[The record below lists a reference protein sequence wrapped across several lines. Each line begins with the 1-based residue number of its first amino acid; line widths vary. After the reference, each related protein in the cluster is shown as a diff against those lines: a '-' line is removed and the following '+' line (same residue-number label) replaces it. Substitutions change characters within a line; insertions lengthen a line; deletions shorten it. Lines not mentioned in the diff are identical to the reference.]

1 MKREEEQK
9 KRFYTVYR
17 ILTNISELTNSS
29 IPTVIYIGVT
39 STNLSRRLLEHAYK
53 GFIQRYLEKNHI
65 TYSMDFVQNHFR
77 IEPITILYT
86 DYISACNLEKL
97 FTEDYIRNNFP
108 LQNQKYGNVA
118 SKKLQ
123 EKINKKSS
131 IKLRGNKNQ
140 SSGLSSMPQS
150 TRDKISKTL
159 KGNKLSQETK
169 DKISNSLKGRQGP
182 NKGKKLSEEWK
193 KRISKAGK
201 GRKASKKTIQMTIER
216 NKDRCRKIIEL
227 DTNIVY
233 KNIMEAAKELNIHA
247 IEIRHMLHQRKI
259 NFYNGYTFMFYDEYI
274 RYIEEIKN
282 KWIIE

>member
-9 KRFYTVYR
+9 KRVYTVYR
-17 ILTNISELTNSS
+17 ILTDIYELTNSS
-29 IPTVIYIGVT
+29 IPAVIYIGVT

-53 GFIQRYLEKNHI
+53 GFIRRYLEKHQI
-65 TYSMDFVQNHFR
+65 IYSMDFVQNHFQ

-97 FTEDYIRNNFP
+97 FTEDYLRNNFP

-159 KGNKLSQETK
+159 KGNKLSQEIK

-182 NKGKKLSEEWK
+182 NKGKKFSEEWK
-193 KRISKAGK
+193 KRIGEASK

-216 NKDRCRKIIEL
+216 NKDRCRKVIEL
-227 DTNIVY
+227 DSNIIY
-233 KNIMEAAKELNIHA
+233 ENIMEAAKELNIKS
-247 IEIRHMLHQRKI
+247 IQIRHMLHQRKI
-259 NFYNGYTFMFYDEYI
+259 NFYNGYNFMFYDEYL

>member
-1 MKREEEQK
+1 
-9 KRFYTVYR
+9 
-17 ILTNISELTNSS
+17 
-29 IPTVIYIGVT
+29 
-39 STNLSRRLLEHAYK
+39 
-53 GFIQRYLEKNHI
+53 
-65 TYSMDFVQNHFR
+65 MDFVQNHFR

-118 SKKLQ
+118 SKNLQ

-169 DKISNSLKGRQGP
+169 DKISNSLKGRQGS

-193 KRISKAGK
+193 KHISEAGK

-233 KNIMEAAKELNIHA
+233 KNIMEAAKELNIKP
-247 IEIRHMLHQRKI
+247 IQIRHMLHSRKI
-259 NFYNGYTFMFYDEYI
+259 NFYNGYKFMFYDEYLK
-274 RYIEEIKN
+274 YIEKVKN

>member
-9 KRFYTVYR
+9 KRVYTIYR

-65 TYSMDFVQNHFR
+65 TYSMAFVQNHFR

-118 SKKLQ
+118 SKNLQ

-159 KGNKLSQETK
+159 KGNKLSQKTK

-182 NKGKKLSEEWK
+182 NKGKKLSKEWK
-193 KRISKAGK
+193 KHISKASK

-227 DTNIVY
+227 DSNIVY
-233 KNIMEAAKELNIHA
+233 ENIMITAKELNIKP
-247 IEIRHMLHQRKI
+247 IQIRHMLHGRKI
-259 NFYNGYTFMFYDEYI
+259 NFYNGYTFMFYDEYLK
-274 RYIEEIKN
+274 YIEKVKN